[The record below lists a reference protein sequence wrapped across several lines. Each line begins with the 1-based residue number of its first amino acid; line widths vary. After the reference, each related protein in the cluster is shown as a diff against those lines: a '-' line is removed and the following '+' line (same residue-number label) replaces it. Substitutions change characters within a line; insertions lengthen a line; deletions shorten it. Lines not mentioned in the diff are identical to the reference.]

1 MAFRLDQWGRRLTR
15 SILVLGLVASLAIG
29 ARPASAD
36 LSPEVQAARAGLGS
50 DVRLPVIVYLRAQDN
65 AALALEPPI
74 DRLQQLAEDTQRP
87 VIDRLQRLVDQGHA
101 GDLNPLWIVNAV
113 ALSAD
118 TTALDEIA
126 RWPEVGRLTVDRIYE
141 LAPPPDVP
149 APALDQP
156 LEYPTIQPN
165 LVAIGAPFM
174 WTTGITGTGAVVA
187 SLDTGVDVTHPDLAP
202 RWRGGAGG
210 WFDPYGQCA
219 QPCDPNGHGSRGM
232 GIMVGGADSGSVI
245 GVAPGAR
252 WIAARVFD
260 TQGRASTSAIHQAFQ
275 WALDPDGDPNTNDAP
290 DVVNASWDL
299 VNPGACDLTFAPD
312 LKALVDSGI
321 TPVFAAGNQGAA
333 PGTAVSPA
341 NNPDALPV
349 GAADNAGQVQSFSS
363 RGPTQCG
370 VGLTRIFPELVAP
383 GVGIFTADR
392 MIFGDSTPRYIAGP
406 ETTGTSFS
414 APHVSGALALLVS
427 AFPGRVL
434 SPVDLR
440 VALAYSAHPLP
451 EGDPSPNNE
460 AGAGML
466 DVWAAYQALSA
477 GTLPTATPTVT
488 ASPLPTLTPT
498 AAATATPRPS
508 ATPSPMPFATN
519 VGRTLYLAWVSRHAI
534 P

>member
-1 MAFRLDQWGRRLTR
+1 MAFRLEQWGRRLTR
-15 SILVLGLVASLAIG
+15 ASLVVGLVALLALG
-29 ARPASAD
+29 VRPASAD
-36 LSPEVQAARAGLGS
+36 LSPEVQAARAGLDSGA
-50 DVRLPVIVYLRAQDN
+50 RLPVVVYLRAQDN
-65 AALALEPPI
+65 ATLAIEPPI
-74 DRLQQLAEDTQRP
+74 DRLQQLAENTQRP
-87 VIDRLQRLVDQGHA
+87 VLDRLRRLIDQGHA
-101 GDLNPLWIVNAV
+101 GDLRPLWIVNAV

-126 RWPEVGRLTVDRIYE
+126 RWPEVGRLTIDRVYE

-149 APALDQP
+149 ADAMDQP
-156 LEYPTIQPN
+156 QEFPTIQPN
-165 LVAIGAPFM
+165 LVAIGAPLL

-202 RWRGGAGG
+202 RWRGGSGG

-232 GIMVGGADSGSVI
+232 GIMVGGFESGSVI
-245 GVAPGAR
+245 GVAPGAS

-275 WALDPDGDPNTNDAP
+275 WVLDPDGNPDTDDAP

-299 VNPGACDLTFAPD
+299 VNPGGCDLTFAPD
-312 LKALVDSGI
+312 LKALIDSGI
-321 TPVFAAGNQGAA
+321 APVFAAGNQGPA

-349 GAADNAGQVQSFSS
+349 GASDNGGQVQSFSS

-370 VGLTRIFPELVAP
+370 VGIARVFPDLVAP
-383 GVGIFTADR
+383 GVAVFTADR
-392 MIFGDSTPRYIAGP
+392 MVFGDPTPRYIAGP

-434 SPVDLR
+434 SPAELR
-440 VALAYSAHPLP
+440 VALALSARPQP
-451 EGDPSPNNE
+451 EGNPAPNNE
-460 AGAGML
+460 TGAGLL
-466 DVWAAYQALSA
+466 DVWAAYQALAS
-477 GTLPTATPTVT
+477 GNLPTATPTVT
-488 ASPLPTLTPT
+488 ASPAPTLTPT
-498 AAATATPRPS
+498 LAATATPRPS
-508 ATPSPMPFATN
+508 ATPSPMPFATTI
-519 VGRTLYLAWVSRHAI
+519 GRTVYLVWVARNA
-534 P
+534 PP

>member
-1 MAFRLDQWGRRLTR
+1 MAFRLESWGRGLTR
-15 SILVLGLVASLAIG
+15 SLLVVGLVALSALG

-36 LSPEVQAARAGLGS
+36 LSPDVRSARAGLGS
-50 DVRLPVIVYLRAQDN
+50 GARLPIVVYLRAQDSP
-65 AALALEPPI
+65 ALAFEPPI
-74 DRLQQLAEDTQRP
+74 DRLQQLADDTQRP
-87 VIDRLQRLVDQGHA
+87 LLDRLQRLIDQGHA
-101 GDLNPLWIVNAV
+101 GDLKPLWIINAV

-126 RWPEVGRLTVDRIYE
+126 RWPEVGRLTVDRVYE
-141 LAPPPDVP
+141 LAPPPDGP
-149 APALDQP
+149 ASGFDQP
-156 LEYPTIQPN
+156 QDFPTIQPN
-165 LVAIGAPFM
+165 LVAIGAPLL

-187 SLDTGVDVTHPDLAP
+187 SLDTGVDATHPDLAS
-202 RWRGGAGG
+202 RWRAGVGG

-219 QPCDPNGHGSRGM
+219 QPCDPIGHGTRGM

-245 GVAPGAR
+245 GVAPGAS

-275 WALDPDGDPNTNDAP
+275 WVLDPDGDPATDDAP
-290 DVVNASWDL
+290 NVVNASWDL

-333 PGTAVSPA
+333 PSTSVSPA

-349 GAADNAGQVQSFSS
+349 GAVDNAGQVQSFSS

-370 VGLTRIFPELVAP
+370 VGLARVFPDLAAP
-383 GVGIFTADR
+383 GVAVFTADR
-392 MIFGDSTPRYIAGP
+392 MVFGDPTPRYIAGP

-434 SPVDLR
+434 NPAELR

-477 GTLPTATPTVT
+477 GALPTATPTVT
-488 ASPLPTLTPT
+488 ASPLPSSTPT
-498 AAATATPRPS
+498 MAVTATRQPS
-508 ATPSPMPFATN
+508 ATPSPVPFGTTM
-519 VGRTLYLAWVSRHAI
+519 GHTLYLVTMTRNAL